1 MFTEEQTIEIIK
13 EYFRLDDVEKAKEL
27 FETCKERFTDN
38 VLKDMDNSNFKME
51 SLRKDPRLQYIRKNN

>member
-1 MFTEEQTIEIIK
+1 MEEVKAIEIIK
-13 EYFRLDDVEKAKEL
+13 EYFCMDDTERAKEL

-38 VLKDMDNSNFKME
+38 VLEEMDNDNFKME